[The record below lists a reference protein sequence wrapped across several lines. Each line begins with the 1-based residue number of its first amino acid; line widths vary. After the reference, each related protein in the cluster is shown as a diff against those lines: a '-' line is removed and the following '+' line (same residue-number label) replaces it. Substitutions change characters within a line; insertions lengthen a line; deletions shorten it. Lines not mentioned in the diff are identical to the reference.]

1 MWQAGRGQILLTK
14 AARASTA
21 WFNIIII
28 MLVYWI

>member
-14 AARASTA
+14 VASASMA